1 MPSAAR
7 VLAVHLRSGCCRQ
20 RDAGAAAGAKGTSRL
35 ITRLLRATGGGT
47 CRTDACR
54 IGLVPGGVFVPF
66 IALQFR
72 RTRLNHAEV
81 RPLRAPGKGRNLL
94 TFDKLFLK
102 LKTFAAAGSEGRHQ
116 GPDKDEALRARFPG
130 ALERLADPWARA
142 LSVPSRICSHAE
154 RDLEA
159 RAGTAGQPIV
169 TPECLQASGS

>member
-47 CRTDACR
+47 SRTDACR

-72 RTRLNHAEV
+72 RTRLNHAGAGGESV
-81 RPLRAPGKGRNLL
+81 AG
-94 TFDKLFLK
+94 LFFWQSFEISADEGGEEK
-102 LKTFAAAGSEGRHQ
+102 EGRR
-116 GPDKDEALRARFPG
+116 GG
-130 ALERLADPWARA
+130 A
-142 LSVPSRICSHAE
+142 
-154 RDLEA
+154 
-159 RAGTAGQPIV
+159 GG
-169 TPECLQASGS
+169 

>member
-81 RPLRAPGKGRNLL
+81 RPLRAPGTTRGKNWTVGKN
-94 TFDKLFLK
+94 
-102 LKTFAAAGSEGRHQ
+102 
-116 GPDKDEALRARFPG
+116 GPVVDLISIVNP
-130 ALERLADPWARA
+130 
-142 LSVPSRICSHAE
+142 VP
-154 RDLEA
+154 
-159 RAGTAGQPIV
+159 
-169 TPECLQASGS
+169 